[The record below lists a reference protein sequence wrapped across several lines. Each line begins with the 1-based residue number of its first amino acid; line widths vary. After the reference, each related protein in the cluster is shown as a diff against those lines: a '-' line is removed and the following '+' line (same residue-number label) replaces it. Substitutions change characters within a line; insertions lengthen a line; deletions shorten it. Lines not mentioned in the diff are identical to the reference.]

1 MQKEFYENA
10 AKKQDNEKVLLAG
23 VFLDGMR
30 EADFELSMSELKS
43 LAEAC
48 DMEVVGC
55 IRQKLPQ
62 PNKAF
67 YVGQG
72 KTREII
78 DAIIETDAE
87 IVIFDNT
94 LSPTQIRNLQNEL
107 QCAVMDR
114 TALILEIFDR
124 RARSR
129 EARMQVEAARLQ
141 YMLPRLVGLH
151 EALSRQG
158 GGGGS
163 RANKGAGEKK
173 LELDRRKLE
182 QRLNELRRELK
193 KLQEE
198 RTTQRKRRNDT
209 GALRVALVGYTNA
222 GKSTLMNTMLDKY
235 YNKTADWEDK
245 KVLEK
250 DMLFAT
256 LDTTVRRIKA
266 PGHHPFLLSDTV
278 GFISNLPHGLVEAF
292 HSTLE
297 EVVESD
303 LLLHVVDFSDVNRE
317 DEVNTTI
324 DTLKELGADGIPVIY
339 IYNKADLCVPE
350 SRLPILR
357 GNKIYM
363 SAKKGIG
370 FEELL
375 DLIEAAMKN
384 RYTPYWSYL
393 LPYDKGSLLSY
404 LNDSAV
410 IRETR
415 YREDGIYIEASIR
428 MEDYKKCLVYRVEEA

>member
-1 MQKEFYENA
+1 MQKEFYENVA
-10 AKKQDNEKVLLAG
+10 EKQEKEKVLLVG
-23 VFLDGMR
+23 VFLDGMK

-55 IRQKLPQ
+55 IRQKLPL

-78 DAIIETDAE
+78 DAIIDTDAQT
-87 IVIFDNT
+87 VIFDNT

-114 TALILEIFDR
+114 TGLILEIFER

-193 KLQEE
+193 KLREE
-198 RTTQRKRRNDT
+198 RTTQRKRRNDS

-222 GKSTLMNTMLDKY
+222 GKSTIMNTMLDKY

-297 EVVESD
+297 EAAESD

-339 IYNKADLCVPE
+339 VYNKADLCVPE

-370 FEELL
+370 VDELL
-375 DLIEAAMKN
+375 DLMETAMKK

-393 LPYDKGSLLSY
+393 LPYAQGSLLSY
-404 LNDSAV
+404 LNDNAV

-428 MEDYKKCLVYRVEEA
+428 LEDCKKCLSYRVEQE